1 MGLASRGLYAH
12 DRVTEHGNN
21 DMIIPPDAPVRRTA
35 TANLHKQIVSRD
47 HTTLKRLFSKSV
59 LGLISLFMLV
69 PILIVLISWT
79 QPVAD
84 IWVHMTDYVLP
95 EVLKNTAILLF
106 MVVAISGTIGTV
118 LAWITS
124 MYRFPGQRFFAWALM
139 LPLAMPAYV
148 LAFVTVGIVDFSGPL
163 QTALRD
169 FGIVTAIPSVR
180 NVWGAG
186 LVLSLAFYPYVY
198 LLARQAFLSQG
209 RRAIEAGQMLGLSR
223 SRVFFKLALPQAL
236 PWIIGGLLLASMET
250 LADFGAVS
258 VFNVDTFTTAIYKAW
273 FGFFSLTTAAQLA
286 ALLIS
291 VVFIVVLFEQH
302 WQAKR
307 SHSLTQGS
315 SQRFDT
321 SPSIKWGMTLLCTL
335 VFALAFFIPFLQLIY
350 WTALNFQQDFDA
362 RYIDFVVNSV
372 KIASMTTLFIAV
384 LAIIIAWMK
393 RQYPDKLT
401 KLMTTLANLGY
412 AVPGTVLAVGI
423 FIPIAWLDN
432 QMIDFGMISEQVLSG
447 SVIVMLL
454 ALSTRF
460 MTVSFQPVDRQLQR
474 LTANQEA
481 AAKLLSD
488 SPYQRWR
495 QVVLPVLSPGV
506 LTALLIGFVEV
517 MKEMP
522 ITLMTR
528 RQGWD
533 TLAVRVFEMTSE
545 GMWGRA
551 ALPSLLI
558 VLVGLLPVWILLRQ
572 SDKQH

>member
-1 MGLASRGLYAH
+1 MPEASAKQ
-12 DRVTEHGNN
+12 DNTVNEANN
-21 DMIIPPDAPVRRTA
+21 DNKSSSISQDHVVRKRII
-35 TANLHKQIVSRD
+35 
-47 HTTLKRLFSKSV
+47 SKSV

-69 PILIVLISWT
+69 PILIVLLSWT

-84 IWVHMTDYVLP
+84 IWTHMRQYVLP
-95 EVLKNTAILLF
+95 QVLKNTVILLL
-106 MVVAISGTIGTV
+106 MVTLISGVIGTA
-118 LAWITS
+118 LAWVTS

-163 QTALRD
+163 QTALRE
-169 FGIVTAIPSVR
+169 FGFTTAIPSVR

-223 SRVFFKLALPQAL
+223 SKVFFRLALPQAL
-236 PWIIGGLLLASMET
+236 PWVIGGLLLASMET

-286 ALLIS
+286 ALLIG
-291 VVFIVVLFEQH
+291 VVFIVVLFEQY

-307 SHSLTQGS
+307 GNTVTQGS
-315 SQRFDT
+315 SQRFEA
-321 SPSIKWGMTLLCTL
+321 SKPAQWGMALLCIL
-335 VFALAFFIPFLQLIY
+335 VFLIAFLIPFLQLLY

-362 RYIDFVVNSV
+362 RYIDFVTNSLM
-372 KIASMTTLFIAV
+372 IASMTTIFIAF
-384 LAIIIAWMK
+384 LAIIIAWVK
-393 RQYPDKLT
+393 RQYPDKST

-412 AVPGTVLAVGI
+412 VVPGTVLAVGI

-432 QMIDFGMISEQVLSG
+432 QLIAFGITSAQFLSG

-454 ALSTRF
+454 ALATRF

-474 LTANQEA
+474 LTVNQEA

-495 QVVLPVLSPGV
+495 QVMLPVLSPGV
-506 LTALLIGFVEV
+506 LTGLLMGFVEV

-558 VLVGLLPVWILLRQ
+558 VLVGLIPVWILLRQ
-572 SDKQH
+572 SDKQS

>member
-1 MGLASRGLYAH
+1 MITMPEASAKQ
-12 DRVTEHGNN
+12 DNTVNEANN
-21 DMIIPPDAPVRRTA
+21 DNKSSSISQDHVVRKRII
-35 TANLHKQIVSRD
+35 
-47 HTTLKRLFSKSV
+47 SKSV

-69 PILIVLISWT
+69 PILIVLLSWT

-84 IWVHMTDYVLP
+84 IWTHMRQYVLP
-95 EVLKNTAILLF
+95 QVLKNTVILLL
-106 MVVAISGTIGTV
+106 MVTLISGVIGTA
-118 LAWITS
+118 LAWVTS

-163 QTALRD
+163 QTALRE
-169 FGIVTAIPSVR
+169 FGFTTAIPSVR

-223 SRVFFKLALPQAL
+223 SKVFFRLALPQAL
-236 PWIIGGLLLASMET
+236 PWVIGGLLLASMET

-286 ALLIS
+286 ALLIG
-291 VVFIVVLFEQH
+291 VVFIVVLFEQY

-307 SHSLTQGS
+307 GNTITQGS
-315 SQRFDT
+315 SKRFEA
-321 SPSIKWGMTLLCTL
+321 SKPAKWGMALLCIL
-335 VFALAFFIPFLQLIY
+335 VFLIAFLIPFLQLLY
-350 WTALNFQQDFDA
+350 WTTLNFQQDFDA
-362 RYIDFVVNSV
+362 RYIDFVTNSLM
-372 KIASMTTLFIAV
+372 IASMTTIFIAF
-384 LAIIIAWMK
+384 LAIIIAWVK
-393 RQYPDKLT
+393 RQYPDKST

-412 AVPGTVLAVGI
+412 VVPGTVLAVGI

-432 QMIDFGMISEQVLSG
+432 QLIAFGITSAQFLSG

-474 LTANQEA
+474 LTVNQEA

-495 QVVLPVLSPGV
+495 QVMLPVLSPGV
-506 LTALLIGFVEV
+506 LTGLLMGFVEV

-558 VLVGLLPVWILLRQ
+558 VLVGLIPVWILLRQ
-572 SDKQH
+572 SDKQS

>member
-1 MGLASRGLYAH
+1 MITTPDTSVGQNDTGN
-12 DRVTEHGNN
+12 DRVN
-21 DMIIPPDAPVRRTA
+21 DKKAVSQDHAVRKRMI
-35 TANLHKQIVSRD
+35 
-47 HTTLKRLFSKSV
+47 SKSV

-69 PILIVLISWT
+69 PILIVLLSWT

-84 IWVHMTDYVLP
+84 IWTHMADYVLP
-95 EVLKNTAILLF
+95 QVLKNTAILLL
-106 MVVAISGTIGTV
+106 MVTIVSGTIGTA
-118 LAWITS
+118 LAWVTS
-124 MYRFPGQRFFAWALM
+124 MYRFPGQRFFSWALM
-139 LPLAMPAYV
+139 LPLAFPAYV

-163 QTALRD
+163 QTGLRD
-169 FGIVTAIPSVR
+169 LGINTAIPSVR

-186 LVLSLAFYPYVY
+186 MVLSLAFYPYVY

-223 SRVFFKLALPQAL
+223 GRVFFRLALPQAL

-286 ALLIS
+286 ALLIG
-291 VVFIVVLFEQH
+291 VVFIVVLFEQY

-307 SHSLTQGS
+307 GSSVTQGS
-315 SQRFDT
+315 SQRFEA
-321 SPSIKWGMTLLCTL
+321 SIPAKLAMTLLCTL
-335 VFALAFFIPFLQLIY
+335 VFAIAFLIPFLQLIY
-350 WTALNFQQDFDA
+350 WTALNFRQDFDA
-362 RYIDFVVNSV
+362 RYIDFVTNSLM
-372 KIASMTTLFIAV
+372 IASMTTLFIAF
-384 LAIIIAWMK
+384 LAVIIAWIK

-412 AVPGTVLAVGI
+412 VVPGTVLAVGI

-432 QMIDFGMISEQVLSG
+432 QMIAFGVTSQQFLSG

-474 LTANQEA
+474 LTVNQEA
-481 AAKLLSD
+481 AANLLSD

-495 QVVLPVLSPGV
+495 QVMLPVLSPGV
-506 LTALLIGFVEV
+506 LTALLMGFVEV

-572 SDKQH
+572 SDKQG

>member
-1 MGLASRGLYAH
+1 
-12 DRVTEHGNN
+12 
-21 DMIIPPDAPVRRTA
+21 MIKTPDASVRQNDTVNDSVDDNNIDNNSIA
-35 TANLHKQIVSRD
+35 DNQTISQD
-47 HTTLKRLFSKSV
+47 HAVRKRIISKSV
-59 LGLISLFMLV
+59 LGLISSFMLL
-69 PILIVLISWT
+69 PILIVLLSWT
-79 QPVAD
+79 QPIAD
-84 IWVHMTDYVLP
+84 IWTHMADYVLP
-95 EVLKNTAILLF
+95 QVLKNTAILLL
-106 MVVAISGTIGTV
+106 MVTVVSGTIGTA
-118 LAWITS
+118 LAWVTS
-124 MYRFPGQRFFAWALM
+124 MYRFPGQRFFSWALM
-139 LPLAMPAYV
+139 LPLAIPAYV
-148 LAFVTVGIVDFSGPL
+148 LAFVTIGIVDFSGPL
-163 QTALRD
+163 QTGLRD
-169 FGIVTAIPSVR
+169 LGFDTVIPSVR

-223 SRVFFKLALPQAL
+223 SRVFFRLALPQAL

-286 ALLIS
+286 ALLIG
-291 VVFIVVLFEQH
+291 VIFIVVLFEQY
-302 WQAKR
+302 WQTKR
-307 SHSLTQGS
+307 GNNVTQGS
-315 SQRFDT
+315 SQRFDAST
-321 SPSIKWGMTLLCTL
+321 SAKLGMTLLCTL
-335 VFALAFFIPFLQLIY
+335 VFAIAFLIPFLQLIY
-350 WTALNFQQDFDA
+350 WTALNFRQDFDA
-362 RYIDFVVNSV
+362 RYIDFVVNSLT
-372 KIASMTTLFIAV
+372 IASMTTIFIAF
-384 LAIIIAWMK
+384 LAVIIAWIK

-412 AVPGTVLAVGI
+412 VVPGTVLAVGI

-432 QMIDFGMISEQVLSG
+432 QMIAFGVTSQQVLSG

-474 LTANQEA
+474 LTVNQEA

-495 QVVLPVLSPGV
+495 QVMLPVISPGI
-506 LTALLIGFVEV
+506 LTGLLMGFVEV

-572 SDKQH
+572 SDKQG

>member
-1 MGLASRGLYAH
+1 MTKASANK
-12 DRVTEHGNN
+12 DNTVKDSPVN
-21 DMIIPPDAPVRRTA
+21 DNGVARQER
-35 TANLHKQIVSRD
+35 IVA
-47 HTTLKRLFSKSV
+47 KRIFSKSV
-59 LGLISLFMLV
+59 LGLISLFMLI
-69 PILIVLISWT
+69 PILVVLFAWT

-84 IWVHMTDYVLP
+84 IWTHMREYVLP
-95 EVLKNTAILLF
+95 QVLKNTVILLL
-106 MVVAISGTIGTV
+106 MVTVIAGSIGTA

-124 MYRFPGQRFFAWALM
+124 MYRFPGQRFFSWALM

-163 QTALRD
+163 QTGLRD
-169 FGIVTAIPSVR
+169 LGISTAIPSVR

-186 LVLSLAFYPYVY
+186 LILSLAFYPYVY

-223 SRVFFKLALPQAL
+223 SRVLFRLALPQAL
-236 PWIIGGLLLASMET
+236 PWIIGGLLLATMET

-286 ALLIS
+286 ALLIG
-291 VVFIVVLFEQH
+291 VVFIVVLFEQY
-302 WQAKR
+302 WQAR
-307 SHSLTQGS
+307 RGNAVTQGS
-315 SQRFDT
+315 NRRLEAST
-321 SPSIKWGMTLLCTL
+321 PAKLAMTLLCTIVFLIAFL
-335 VFALAFFIPFLQLIY
+335 VPFLQLFY
-350 WTALNFQQDFDA
+350 WTAMNFRQDFDA
-362 RYIDFVVNSV
+362 RYIDFVTNSLM
-372 KIASMTTLFIAV
+372 IASMTTLLIAF
-384 LAIIIAWMK
+384 LAIIIAWIK
-393 RQYPDKLT
+393 RQYSDKTT
-401 KLMTTLANLGY
+401 KLMITLANLGY
-412 AVPGTVLAVGI
+412 VVPGTVLAVGV

-432 QMIDFGMISEQVLSG
+432 QLIAFGITSKQVLSG

-460 MTVSFQPVDRQLQR
+460 MTVSFQPIERQLQR
-474 LTANQEA
+474 LTVNQEA

-488 SPYQRWR
+488 SPLQRWY
-495 QVVLPVLSPGV
+495 QVVLPVLKPGM
-506 LTALLIGFVEV
+506 LTALLMGFVEV

-545 GMWGRA
+545 GMWARA

-558 VLVGLLPVWILLRQ
+558 VLVGLFPVWILLRQ
-572 SDKQH
+572 SDKNS

>member
-1 MGLASRGLYAH
+1 MTKAPTTKDNTVDQHNAASDIY
-12 DRVTEHGNN
+12 
-21 DMIIPPDAPVRRTA
+21 M
-35 TANLHKQIVSRD
+35 VSKD
-47 HTTLKRLFSKSV
+47 HTIQKRILSKSV
-59 LGLISLFMLV
+59 LGLISLFMLI
-69 PILIVLISWT
+69 PILIVLLSWT

-84 IWVHMTDYVLP
+84 IWEHMTDYVLP
-95 EVLKNTAILLF
+95 QVLKNTAILLI
-106 MVVAISGTIGTV
+106 MVTVIAGSIGTL
-118 LAWITS
+118 LAWVTS

-169 FGIVTAIPSVR
+169 MGISTGIPSVR

-186 LVLSLAFYPYVY
+186 LILSLAFYPYVY

-209 RRAIEAGQMLGLSR
+209 RRAIEAGQMLGLNR
-223 SRVFFKLALPQAL
+223 SQVLFRLALPQAL
-236 PWIIGGLLLASMET
+236 PWIIGGLLLASMEA

-286 ALLIS
+286 ALLIG
-291 VVFIVVLFEQH
+291 VVFIVVLFEQY
-302 WQAKR
+302 WQAR
-307 SHSLTQGS
+307 RGNPEAQGS
-315 SQRFDT
+315 KRRLET
-321 SPSIKWGMTLLCTL
+321 STPAKLAMTLLCTTVFLIAFL
-335 VFALAFFIPFLQLIY
+335 VPFLQLIY
-350 WTALNFQQDFDA
+350 WTAMNFRQDFDA
-362 RYIDFVVNSV
+362 RYIDFVTNSLM
-372 KIASMTTLFIAV
+372 IASMTTLLIAF
-384 LAIIIAWMK
+384 LAIIIAWIK
-393 RQYPDKLT
+393 RQYTDKST
-401 KLMTTLANLGY
+401 KIMTTLANLGY
-412 AVPGTVLAVGI
+412 VVPGTVLAVGV

-432 QMIDFGMISEQVLSG
+432 QMIAIGLTSQQVLSG

-460 MTVSFQPVDRQLQR
+460 MTVSFQPIDRQLQR
-474 LTANQEA
+474 LTVNQEA

-488 SPYQRWR
+488 SALQRWR
-495 QVVLPVLSPGV
+495 QVVLPVLKPGM
-506 LTALLIGFVEV
+506 LTALLMGFVEV

-572 SDKQH
+572 SDKNG

>member
-1 MGLASRGLYAH
+1 
-12 DRVTEHGNN
+12 
-21 DMIIPPDAPVRRTA
+21 MITTPDAS
-35 TANLHKQIVSRD
+35 VSQNDTVNDGVNDQQTVSQD
-47 HTTLKRLFSKSV
+47 HALRKRIISKSV

-69 PILIVLISWT
+69 PILIVLLSWT
-79 QPVAD
+79 QPVAE
-84 IWVHMTDYVLP
+84 IWTHMADYVLP
-95 EVLKNTAILLF
+95 QVLKNTAILLL
-106 MVVAISGTIGTV
+106 MVTVVSGTIGTA
-118 LAWITS
+118 LAWVTS
-124 MYRFPGQRFFAWALM
+124 MYRFPGQRFFSWALM
-139 LPLAMPAYV
+139 LPLAIPAYV
-148 LAFVTVGIVDFSGPL
+148 LAFVTIGIVDFSGPL

-169 FGIVTAIPSVR
+169 SGISTAIPSIR

-223 SRVFFKLALPQAL
+223 SRVFFRLALPQAL

-286 ALLIS
+286 ALLIG
-291 VVFIVVLFEQH
+291 VIFIVVLFEQY

-307 SHSLTQGS
+307 GSSLTQGS
-315 SQRFDT
+315 SQRFDA
-321 SPSIKWGMTLLCTL
+321 SKPAKLAMTLLCTL
-335 VFALAFFIPFLQLIY
+335 IFLVAFLIPFLQLIY
-350 WTALNFQQDFDA
+350 WTALNFRQDFDA
-362 RYIDFVVNSV
+362 RYIDFVTNSLM
-372 KIASMTTLFIAV
+372 IASMTTLFIAF
-384 LAIIIAWMK
+384 LAIIIAWIK
-393 RQYPDKLT
+393 RQYPDKST
-401 KLMTTLANLGY
+401 KLMITLANLGY
-412 AVPGTVLAVGI
+412 VVPGTVLAVGI

-432 QMIDFGMISEQVLSG
+432 QMIAFGITSQQVLSG

-474 LTANQEA
+474 LTVNQEA

-495 QVVLPVLSPGV
+495 HVMLPVLSPGV
-506 LTALLIGFVEV
+506 LTALLMGFVEV

-572 SDKQH
+572 SDKHS

>member
-1 MGLASRGLYAH
+1 MITMPEASAKQ
-12 DRVTEHGNN
+12 DNTVNEANN
-21 DMIIPPDAPVRRTA
+21 DNKSSSISQDHVVRKRII
-35 TANLHKQIVSRD
+35 
-47 HTTLKRLFSKSV
+47 SKSV

-69 PILIVLISWT
+69 PILIVLLSWT

-84 IWVHMTDYVLP
+84 IWTHMRQYVLP
-95 EVLKNTAILLF
+95 QVLKNTVILLL
-106 MVVAISGTIGTV
+106 MVTVISGIIGTA
-118 LAWITS
+118 LAWVTS

-163 QTALRD
+163 QTALRESG
-169 FGIVTAIPSVR
+169 FTTAIPSVR

-209 RRAIEAGQMLGLSR
+209 RRAIEAGQMLGLTR
-223 SRVFFKLALPQAL
+223 SKVFFRLALPQAL
-236 PWIIGGLLLASMET
+236 PWVIGGLLLASMET

-286 ALLIS
+286 ALLIG
-291 VVFIVVLFEQH
+291 VVFIVVLFEQY

-307 SHSLTQGS
+307 GNTITQGS
-315 SQRFDT
+315 SKRFEA
-321 SPSIKWGMTLLCTL
+321 SKPAKWGMALLCIL
-335 VFALAFFIPFLQLIY
+335 VFLIAFLIPFLQLLY

-362 RYIDFVVNSV
+362 RYIDFVTNSLM
-372 KIASMTTLFIAV
+372 IASMTTIFIAF
-384 LAIIIAWMK
+384 LAIIIAWVK
-393 RQYPDKLT
+393 RQYPDKST

-412 AVPGTVLAVGI
+412 VVPGTVLAVGI

-432 QMIDFGMISEQVLSG
+432 QLIAFGITSAQFLSG

-474 LTANQEA
+474 LTVNQEA

-495 QVVLPVLSPGV
+495 QVMLPVLSPGV
-506 LTALLIGFVEV
+506 LTGLLMGFVEV

-558 VLVGLLPVWILLRQ
+558 VLVGLIPVWILLRQ
-572 SDKQH
+572 SDKQS

>member
-1 MGLASRGLYAH
+1 MITMPEASAKQ
-12 DRVTEHGNN
+12 DNTVNEANN
-21 DMIIPPDAPVRRTA
+21 DNKSSSISQDHVVRKRII
-35 TANLHKQIVSRD
+35 
-47 HTTLKRLFSKSV
+47 SKSV

-69 PILIVLISWT
+69 PILIVLLSWT

-84 IWVHMTDYVLP
+84 IWTHMRQYVLP
-95 EVLKNTAILLF
+95 QVLKNTVILLL
-106 MVVAISGTIGTV
+106 MVTLISGVIGTA
-118 LAWITS
+118 LAWVTS

-163 QTALRD
+163 QTSLRE
-169 FGIVTAIPSVR
+169 FGFTTAIPSVR

-223 SRVFFKLALPQAL
+223 SKVFFRLALPQAL
-236 PWIIGGLLLASMET
+236 PWVIGGLLLASMET

-286 ALLIS
+286 ALLIG
-291 VVFIVVLFEQH
+291 VVFIVVLFEQY

-307 SHSLTQGS
+307 GNTVSQGS
-315 SQRFDT
+315 SQRFEANK
-321 SPSIKWGMTLLCTL
+321 PAQWGMALLCIL
-335 VFALAFFIPFLQLIY
+335 VFLIAFLIPFLQLLY

-362 RYIDFVVNSV
+362 RYIDFVTNSLM
-372 KIASMTTLFIAV
+372 IASMTTIFIAF
-384 LAIIIAWMK
+384 LAIIIAWVK
-393 RQYPDKLT
+393 RQYPDKST

-412 AVPGTVLAVGI
+412 VVPGTVLAVGI

-432 QMIDFGMISEQVLSG
+432 QLIAFGITSAQFLSG

-474 LTANQEA
+474 LTVNQEA

-495 QVVLPVLSPGV
+495 QVMLPVLSPGV
-506 LTALLIGFVEV
+506 LTGLLMGFVEV

-558 VLVGLLPVWILLRQ
+558 VLVGLIPVWILLRQ
-572 SDKQH
+572 SDKQS

>member
-1 MGLASRGLYAH
+1 MITMPEASAKQ
-12 DRVTEHGNN
+12 DNTVNEANN
-21 DMIIPPDAPVRRTA
+21 DNNSPSISQDHVVRKRII
-35 TANLHKQIVSRD
+35 
-47 HTTLKRLFSKSV
+47 SKSV

-69 PILIVLISWT
+69 PILIVLLSWT

-84 IWVHMTDYVLP
+84 IWTHMRQYVLP
-95 EVLKNTAILLF
+95 QVLENTVILLM
-106 MVVAISGTIGTV
+106 MVTLISGVIGTA
-118 LAWITS
+118 LAWVTS

-163 QTALRD
+163 QTALRE
-169 FGIVTAIPSVR
+169 FGFTTAIPSVR

-223 SRVFFKLALPQAL
+223 SRVFFRLALPQAL
-236 PWIIGGLLLASMET
+236 PWVIGGLLLASMET

-286 ALLIS
+286 ALLIG
-291 VVFIVVLFEQH
+291 VIFIVVLFEQY

-307 SHSLTQGS
+307 GNTVTQGS
-315 SQRFDT
+315 SQRFEA
-321 SPSIKWGMTLLCTL
+321 SKLAKWGMALLCTL
-335 VFALAFFIPFLQLIY
+335 VFLIAFLIPFLQLLY

-362 RYIDFVVNSV
+362 RYIDFVTNSLM
-372 KIASMTTLFIAV
+372 IASMTTIFIAF
-384 LAIIIAWMK
+384 LAIIIAWVK
-393 RQYPDKLT
+393 RQYPDKST

-412 AVPGTVLAVGI
+412 VVPGTVLAVGI

-432 QMIDFGMISEQVLSG
+432 QLIAFGITSTQFLSG

-474 LTANQEA
+474 LTVNQEA

-495 QVVLPVLSPGV
+495 QVMLPVLSPGV
-506 LTALLIGFVEV
+506 LTGLLMGFVEV

-545 GMWGRA
+545 GMWARA

-558 VLVGLLPVWILLRQ
+558 VLVGLIPVWILLRQ
-572 SDKQH
+572 SDKQG

>member
-1 MGLASRGLYAH
+1 MPEASAKQ
-12 DRVTEHGNN
+12 DNTVNEANN
-21 DMIIPPDAPVRRTA
+21 DNNSPSISQDHVVRKRII
-35 TANLHKQIVSRD
+35 
-47 HTTLKRLFSKSV
+47 SKSV

-69 PILIVLISWT
+69 PILIVLLSWT

-84 IWVHMTDYVLP
+84 IWTHMRQYVLP
-95 EVLKNTAILLF
+95 QVLKNTVILLL
-106 MVVAISGTIGTV
+106 MVTLISGIIGTA
-118 LAWITS
+118 LAWVTS

-163 QTALRD
+163 QTALRE
-169 FGIVTAIPSVR
+169 FGFTTAIPSVR

-209 RRAIEAGQMLGLSR
+209 RRAIEAGQMLGLTR
-223 SRVFFKLALPQAL
+223 SKVFFRLALPQAL
-236 PWIIGGLLLASMET
+236 PWVIGGLLLASMET

-286 ALLIS
+286 ALLIG
-291 VVFIVVLFEQH
+291 VVFIVVLFEQY
-302 WQAKR
+302 WQTKR
-307 SHSLTQGS
+307 GNTVTQGS
-315 SQRFDT
+315 SQRFEA
-321 SPSIKWGMTLLCTL
+321 SKPAKWGMALLCTL
-335 VFALAFFIPFLQLIY
+335 VFLIAFLIPFLQLLY

-362 RYIDFVVNSV
+362 RYIDFVSNSLM
-372 KIASMTTLFIAV
+372 IASMTTIFIAF
-384 LAIIIAWMK
+384 LAIIIAWVK
-393 RQYPDKLT
+393 RQYPDKST

-412 AVPGTVLAVGI
+412 VVPGTVLAVGI

-432 QMIDFGMISEQVLSG
+432 QLIAFGITSTQFFSG

-474 LTANQEA
+474 LTVNQEA

-495 QVVLPVLSPGV
+495 QVMLPVLSPGV
-506 LTALLIGFVEV
+506 LTGLLMGFVEV

-558 VLVGLLPVWILLRQ
+558 VLVGLIPVWILLRQ
-572 SDKQH
+572 SDKQG

>member
-1 MGLASRGLYAH
+1 MVTVSKIADHGSDDNNNDDNVVYS
-12 DRVTEHGNN
+12 DRV
-21 DMIIPPDAPVRRTA
+21 
-35 TANLHKQIVSRD
+35 VSRD
-47 HTTLKRLFSKSV
+47 HTFSRRVLSKSV

-69 PILIVLISWT
+69 PILIVLLSWT

-84 IWVHMTDYVLP
+84 IWGHMREYVLP
-95 EVLKNTAILLF
+95 QVLKNTAILLL
-106 MVVAISGTIGTV
+106 MVTVISGTIGTA
-118 LAWITS
+118 LAWLTS
-124 MYRFPGQRFFAWALM
+124 MYRFPGQRFFSWALM

-169 FGIVTAIPSVR
+169 FGVTTAIPSVR

-186 LVLSLAFYPYVY
+186 LILSLAFYPYVY

-223 SRVFFKLALPQAL
+223 GRVFFRLALPQAL
-236 PWIIGGLLLASMET
+236 PWVIGGLLLASMET

-286 ALLIS
+286 ALLIG
-291 VVFIVVLFEQH
+291 VIFIVVLFEQY

-307 SHSLTQGS
+307 GNIITQGS
-315 SQRFDT
+315 SQRFEV
-321 SPSIKWGMTLLCTL
+321 SKPAKLAMTLLCTL
-335 VFALAFFIPFLQLIY
+335 VFLIAFLIPFAQLIY
-350 WTALNFQQDFDA
+350 WTAANFQQDFDA
-362 RYIDFVVNSV
+362 RYIDFVTNSLM
-372 KIASMTTLFIAV
+372 IASITTAFIAV
-384 LAIIIAWMK
+384 LAIMIAWIK
-393 RQYPDKLT
+393 RQYPDKST

-412 AVPGTVLAVGI
+412 VVPGTVLAVGI

-432 QMIDFGMISEQVLSG
+432 QLIAYGITSTQFLSG

-474 LTANQEA
+474 LTVNQEA

-488 SPYQRWR
+488 SPFQRWR
-495 QVVLPVLSPGV
+495 QVMLPVLSPGV
-506 LTALLIGFVEV
+506 LTGLLMGFVEV

-558 VLVGLLPVWILLRQ
+558 VLVGLIPVWILLRQ
-572 SDKQH
+572 SDKQG

>member
-1 MGLASRGLYAH
+1 MTKAPTTKDNTVDQHNAASDIY
-12 DRVTEHGNN
+12 
-21 DMIIPPDAPVRRTA
+21 M
-35 TANLHKQIVSRD
+35 VSKD
-47 HTTLKRLFSKSV
+47 HTIQKRILSKSV
-59 LGLISLFMLV
+59 LGLISLFMLI
-69 PILIVLISWT
+69 PILIVLLSWT

-84 IWVHMTDYVLP
+84 IWEHMTDYVLP
-95 EVLKNTAILLF
+95 QVLKNTAILLI
-106 MVVAISGTIGTV
+106 MVTVIAGSIGTL
-118 LAWITS
+118 LAWVTS

-169 FGIVTAIPSVR
+169 MGISTGIPSVR

-186 LVLSLAFYPYVY
+186 LILSLAFYPYVY

-209 RRAIEAGQMLGLSR
+209 RRAIEAGQMLGLNR
-223 SRVFFKLALPQAL
+223 SQVLFRLALPQAL

-286 ALLIS
+286 ALLIG
-291 VVFIVVLFEQH
+291 VVFIVVLFEQY
-302 WQAKR
+302 WQAR
-307 SHSLTQGS
+307 RGNPEAQGS
-315 SQRFDT
+315 KRRLET
-321 SPSIKWGMTLLCTL
+321 STPAKLAMTLLCTTVFLIAFL
-335 VFALAFFIPFLQLIY
+335 VPFLQLIY
-350 WTALNFQQDFDA
+350 WTAMNFRQDFDA
-362 RYIDFVVNSV
+362 RYIDFVTNSLM
-372 KIASMTTLFIAV
+372 IASMTTLLIAF
-384 LAIIIAWMK
+384 LAIIVAWIK
-393 RQYPDKLT
+393 RQYTDKST
-401 KLMTTLANLGY
+401 KIMTTLANLGY
-412 AVPGTVLAVGI
+412 VVPGTVLAVGV

-432 QMIDFGMISEQVLSG
+432 QMIAIGLTSQQVLSG

-460 MTVSFQPVDRQLQR
+460 MTVSFQPIDRQLQR
-474 LTANQEA
+474 LTVNQEA

-488 SPYQRWR
+488 SALQRWR
-495 QVVLPVLSPGV
+495 QVVLPVLKPGM
-506 LTALLIGFVEV
+506 LTALLMGFVEV

-572 SDKQH
+572 SDKNG

>member
-1 MGLASRGLYAH
+1 MITMPEASAKQ
-12 DRVTEHGNN
+12 DNTVSEANN
-21 DMIIPPDAPVRRTA
+21 DNKSSSISQDHVVRKRII
-35 TANLHKQIVSRD
+35 
-47 HTTLKRLFSKSV
+47 SKSV

-69 PILIVLISWT
+69 PILIVLLSWT

-84 IWVHMTDYVLP
+84 IWTHMRQYVLP
-95 EVLKNTAILLF
+95 QVLKNTVILLL
-106 MVVAISGTIGTV
+106 MVTLISGIIGTA
-118 LAWITS
+118 LAWVTS

-163 QTALRD
+163 QTALRE
-169 FGIVTAIPSVR
+169 FGFTTAIPSVR

-209 RRAIEAGQMLGLSR
+209 RRAIEAGQMLGLTR
-223 SRVFFKLALPQAL
+223 SKVFFRLALPQAL
-236 PWIIGGLLLASMET
+236 PWVIGGLLLASMET

-286 ALLIS
+286 ALLIG
-291 VVFIVVLFEQH
+291 VVFIVVLFEQY

-307 SHSLTQGS
+307 GNTITQGS
-315 SQRFDT
+315 SKRFEA
-321 SPSIKWGMTLLCTL
+321 SKPAKWGMALLCTL
-335 VFALAFFIPFLQLIY
+335 VFLIAFLIPFLQLLY

-362 RYIDFVVNSV
+362 RYIDFVTNSLM
-372 KIASMTTLFIAV
+372 IASMTTIFIAF
-384 LAIIIAWMK
+384 LAIIIAWVK
-393 RQYPDKLT
+393 RQYPDKST

-412 AVPGTVLAVGI
+412 VVPGTVLAVGI

-432 QMIDFGMISEQVLSG
+432 QLIAFGITSAQFLSG

-474 LTANQEA
+474 LTVNQEA

-495 QVVLPVLSPGV
+495 QVMLPVLSPGV
-506 LTALLIGFVEV
+506 LTGLLMGFVEV

-558 VLVGLLPVWILLRQ
+558 VLVGLIPVWILLRQ
-572 SDKQH
+572 SDKQS

>member
-1 MGLASRGLYAH
+1 MSTMPGASVRQ
-12 DRVTEHGNN
+12 N
-21 DMIIPPDAPVRRTA
+21 DTVNDTVIDNTIIDK
-35 TANLHKQIVSRD
+35 HQIVSQD
-47 HTTLKRLFSKSV
+47 HTLRKRIISKSV

-69 PILIVLISWT
+69 PIVIVLLSWT

-84 IWVHMTDYVLP
+84 IWGHMAEYVLP
-95 EVLKNTAILLF
+95 QVLKNTAILLL
-106 MVVAISGTIGTV
+106 MVVVISGTVGTA
-118 LAWITS
+118 LAWVTS
-124 MYRFPGQRFFAWALM
+124 MYRFPGQRFFSWALM
-139 LPLAMPAYV
+139 LPLAIPAYV
-148 LAFVTVGIVDFSGPL
+148 LAFVTLGIVDFSGPL
-163 QTALRD
+163 QTGLRD
-169 FGIVTAIPSVR
+169 MGISTAIPSVR

-223 SRVFFKLALPQAL
+223 GRVFFRLALPQAL
-236 PWIIGGLLLASMET
+236 PWIIGGLLLASMEM

-286 ALLIS
+286 ALLIGMI
-291 VVFIVVLFEQH
+291 FIVVLFEQY

-307 SHSLTQGS
+307 GQSITQGS
-315 SQRFDT
+315 SQRFEV
-321 SPSIKWGMTLLCTL
+321 SKSAKWALTLLCTF
-335 VFALAFFIPFLQLIY
+335 VFSVAFFIPFLQLIY
-350 WTALNFQQDFDA
+350 WTALNFRQDFDA
-362 RYIDFVVNSV
+362 RYIGFVTNSLM
-372 KIASMTTLFIAV
+372 IASMTTIFIGF
-384 LAIIIAWMK
+384 LAIIIAWIK
-393 RQYPDKLT
+393 RQYPDRST

-412 AVPGTVLAVGI
+412 VVPGTVLAVGI

-432 QMIDFGMISEQVLSG
+432 QMIAFGITSQQVLSG

-474 LTANQEA
+474 LTVNQEA

-488 SPYQRWR
+488 SAYQRWR
-495 QVVLPVLSPGV
+495 HVMLPVLSPGV
-506 LTALLIGFVEV
+506 LTALLMGFVEV

-572 SDKQH
+572 SDKQS

>member
-1 MGLASRGLYAH
+1 MITTPEASAKQ
-12 DRVTEHGNN
+12 DNTVNEANN
-21 DMIIPPDAPVRRTA
+21 DNKSSSISQDHVVRKRII
-35 TANLHKQIVSRD
+35 
-47 HTTLKRLFSKSV
+47 SKSV

-69 PILIVLISWT
+69 PILIVLLSWT

-84 IWVHMTDYVLP
+84 IWTHMRQYVLP
-95 EVLKNTAILLF
+95 QVLKNTVILLL
-106 MVVAISGTIGTV
+106 MVTLISGVIGTA
-118 LAWITS
+118 LAWVTS

-163 QTALRD
+163 QTALRE
-169 FGIVTAIPSVR
+169 FGFTTAIPSVR

-223 SRVFFKLALPQAL
+223 SKVFFRLALPQAL
-236 PWIIGGLLLASMET
+236 PWVIGGLLLASMET

-286 ALLIS
+286 ALLIG
-291 VVFIVVLFEQH
+291 VVFIVVLFEQY

-307 SHSLTQGS
+307 GNTITQGS
-315 SQRFDT
+315 SKRFEA
-321 SPSIKWGMTLLCTL
+321 SKPAKWGMALLCIL
-335 VFALAFFIPFLQLIY
+335 VFLIAFLIPFLQLLY

-362 RYIDFVVNSV
+362 RYIDFVTNSLM
-372 KIASMTTLFIAV
+372 IASMTTIFIAF
-384 LAIIIAWMK
+384 LAIIIAWVK
-393 RQYPDKLT
+393 RQYPDKST

-412 AVPGTVLAVGI
+412 VVPGTVLAVGI

-432 QMIDFGMISEQVLSG
+432 QLIAFGITSAQFLSG

-474 LTANQEA
+474 LTVNQEA

-495 QVVLPVLSPGV
+495 QVMLPVLSPGV
-506 LTALLIGFVEV
+506 LTGLLMGFVEV

-558 VLVGLLPVWILLRQ
+558 VLVGLIPVWILLRQ
-572 SDKQH
+572 SDKQS

>member
-1 MGLASRGLYAH
+1 MITMPEASAKQ
-12 DRVTEHGNN
+12 DNTVNEANN
-21 DMIIPPDAPVRRTA
+21 DNNSPSISQDHVVRKRII
-35 TANLHKQIVSRD
+35 
-47 HTTLKRLFSKSV
+47 SKSV

-69 PILIVLISWT
+69 PILIVLLSWT

-84 IWVHMTDYVLP
+84 IWTHMRQYVLP
-95 EVLKNTAILLF
+95 QVLENTVILLM
-106 MVVAISGTIGTV
+106 MVTLISGVIGTT
-118 LAWITS
+118 LAWVTS

-163 QTALRD
+163 QTALRE
-169 FGIVTAIPSVR
+169 FGFATAIPSVR

-223 SRVFFKLALPQAL
+223 SKVFFRLALPQAL
-236 PWIIGGLLLASMET
+236 PWVIGGLLLASMET

-286 ALLIS
+286 ALLIG
-291 VVFIVVLFEQH
+291 VIFIVVLFEQY

-307 SHSLTQGS
+307 GNTVAQGS
-315 SQRFDT
+315 SQRFEA
-321 SPSIKWGMTLLCTL
+321 SKPAKWGMALLCTL
-335 VFALAFFIPFLQLIY
+335 VFLIAFLIPFLQLLY

-362 RYIDFVVNSV
+362 RYIDFVTNSLM
-372 KIASMTTLFIAV
+372 IASMTTIFIAF
-384 LAIIIAWMK
+384 LAIIIAWVK
-393 RQYPDKLT
+393 RQYPDKST

-412 AVPGTVLAVGI
+412 VVPGTVLAVGI
-423 FIPIAWLDN
+423 FIPIAWIDN
-432 QMIDFGMISEQVLSG
+432 QLIAFGITSTQFLSG

-474 LTANQEA
+474 LTVNQEA

-495 QVVLPVLSPGV
+495 QVMLPVLSPGV
-506 LTALLIGFVEV
+506 LTGLLMGFVEV

-545 GMWGRA
+545 GMWVRA

-558 VLVGLLPVWILLRQ
+558 VLVGLIPVWILLRQ
-572 SDKQH
+572 SDKQL

>member
-1 MGLASRGLYAH
+1 MITMPEASAKQ
-12 DRVTEHGNN
+12 DNTVNEANN
-21 DMIIPPDAPVRRTA
+21 DNNSPSISQDHVVRKRII
-35 TANLHKQIVSRD
+35 
-47 HTTLKRLFSKSV
+47 SKSV

-69 PILIVLISWT
+69 PILIVLLSWT

-84 IWVHMTDYVLP
+84 IWTHMRQYVLP
-95 EVLKNTAILLF
+95 QVLKNTVILLL
-106 MVVAISGTIGTV
+106 MVTLISGIIGTA
-118 LAWITS
+118 LAWVTS

-163 QTALRD
+163 QTALRESG
-169 FGIVTAIPSVR
+169 FTTAIPSVR

-223 SRVFFKLALPQAL
+223 SKVFFRLALPQAL
-236 PWIIGGLLLASMET
+236 PWVIGGLLLASMET

-286 ALLIS
+286 ALLIG
-291 VVFIVVLFEQH
+291 VVFIVVLFEQY

-307 SHSLTQGS
+307 GNTITQGS
-315 SQRFDT
+315 SKRFEA
-321 SPSIKWGMTLLCTL
+321 SKPAKWGMALLCTL
-335 VFALAFFIPFLQLIY
+335 VFLVAFLIPFLQLLY
-350 WTALNFQQDFDA
+350 WTAENFQQDFDA
-362 RYIDFVVNSV
+362 RYIDFVTNSLM
-372 KIASMTTLFIAV
+372 IASMTTIFIAF
-384 LAIIIAWMK
+384 LAIIIAWVK
-393 RQYPDKLT
+393 RQYPDKST

-412 AVPGTVLAVGI
+412 VVPGTVLAVGI

-432 QMIDFGMISEQVLSG
+432 QLIAFGITSTQFFSG

-474 LTANQEA
+474 LTVNQEA

-495 QVVLPVLSPGV
+495 QVMLPVLSPGV
-506 LTALLIGFVEV
+506 LTGLLMGFVEV

-558 VLVGLLPVWILLRQ
+558 VLVGLIPVWVLLRQ
-572 SDKQH
+572 SDKQG

>member
-1 MGLASRGLYAH
+1 MITMPEASAKQ
-12 DRVTEHGNN
+12 DNTVNEANN
-21 DMIIPPDAPVRRTA
+21 DNKSSSISQDHVVRKRII
-35 TANLHKQIVSRD
+35 
-47 HTTLKRLFSKSV
+47 SKSV

-69 PILIVLISWT
+69 PILIVLLSWT

-84 IWVHMTDYVLP
+84 IWTHMRQYVLP
-95 EVLKNTAILLF
+95 QVLKNTVILLL
-106 MVVAISGTIGTV
+106 MVTLISGVIGTA
-118 LAWITS
+118 LAWVTS

-163 QTALRD
+163 QTALRESG
-169 FGIVTAIPSVR
+169 FTTAIPSVR

-223 SRVFFKLALPQAL
+223 SKVFFRLALPQAL
-236 PWIIGGLLLASMET
+236 PWVIGGLLLASMET

-286 ALLIS
+286 ALLIG
-291 VVFIVVLFEQH
+291 VVFIVVLFEQY

-307 SHSLTQGS
+307 GNTVSQGS
-315 SQRFDT
+315 SQRFEA
-321 SPSIKWGMTLLCTL
+321 SKPAQWGMALLCIL
-335 VFALAFFIPFLQLIY
+335 VFLIAFLIPFLQLLY

-362 RYIDFVVNSV
+362 RYIDFVTNSLM
-372 KIASMTTLFIAV
+372 IASMTTIFIAF
-384 LAIIIAWMK
+384 LAIIIAWVK
-393 RQYPDKLT
+393 RQYPDKST

-412 AVPGTVLAVGI
+412 VVPGTVLAVGI

-432 QMIDFGMISEQVLSG
+432 QLIAFGITSAQFLSG

-474 LTANQEA
+474 LTVNQEA

-495 QVVLPVLSPGV
+495 QVMLPVLSPGV
-506 LTALLIGFVEV
+506 LTGLLMGFVEV

-558 VLVGLLPVWILLRQ
+558 VLVGLIPVWILLRQ
-572 SDKQH
+572 SDKQS

>member
-1 MGLASRGLYAH
+1 MITIPKASNQQDDIADTDLIVRK
-12 DRVTEHGNN
+12 DRTF
-21 DMIIPPDAPVRRTA
+21 I
-35 TANLHKQIVSRD
+35 
-47 HTTLKRLFSKSV
+47 KRVLSKSV
-59 LGLISLFMLV
+59 LGLISLFMLI
-69 PILIVLISWT
+69 PILIVLLSWT
-79 QPVAD
+79 QPMAD
-84 IWVHMTDYVLP
+84 IWSHMGEYVLP
-95 EVLKNTAILLF
+95 QVLKNTAILLA
-106 MVVAISGTIGTV
+106 MVTVIAGSVGTS
-118 LAWITS
+118 LAWVTS
-124 MYRFPGQRFFAWALM
+124 MYRFPGQRFFSWALM

-163 QTALRD
+163 QTNLREL
-169 FGIVTAIPSVR
+169 GISAAIPSVR

-209 RRAIEAGQMLGLSR
+209 HRAIEAGQMLGLSR
-223 SRVFFKLALPQAL
+223 SRVFFRLALPQAL

-286 ALLIS
+286 ALLIG
-291 VVFIVVLFEQH
+291 VVFIVVLFEQY
-302 WQAKR
+302 WQAR
-307 SHSLTQGS
+307 RGNDVTQGS
-315 SQRFDT
+315 RQRL
-321 SPSIKWGMTLLCTL
+321 SSSLPAKWAMTLLCTT
-335 VFALAFFIPFLQLIY
+335 VFLLAFLVPFIQLLY
-350 WTALNFQQDFDA
+350 WTAMNYQQDFDA
-362 RYIDFVVNSV
+362 RYIDFVTNSLL
-372 KIASMTTLFIAV
+372 IASMTTLLIAF
-384 LAIIIAWMK
+384 LAIIIAWVK
-393 RQYPDKLT
+393 RHYTDKTT

-412 AVPGTVLAVGI
+412 VVPGTVLAVGV

-432 QMIDFGMISEQVLSG
+432 QMIAFGITSKQVLSG

-460 MTVSFQPVDRQLQR
+460 MTVSFQPIDRQLQR
-474 LTANQEA
+474 LTVNQEA
-481 AAKLLSD
+481 AAELLSD
-488 SPYQRWR
+488 SPFQRWR

-506 LTALLIGFVEV
+506 LTALLMGFVEV

-545 GMWGRA
+545 GMWARA

-558 VLVGLLPVWILLRQ
+558 VLVGLIPVWILLRQ
-572 SDKQH
+572 SEKYS

>member
-1 MGLASRGLYAH
+1 MITLPKFFVRQDAIDDNDDMAASVDYTVRN
-12 DRVTEHGNN
+12 RV
-21 DMIIPPDAPVRRTA
+21 
-35 TANLHKQIVSRD
+35 L
-47 HTTLKRLFSKSV
+47 SKSV

-69 PILIVLISWT
+69 PIFIVLLSWT

-84 IWVHMTDYVLP
+84 IWAHMTDYVLP
-95 EVLKNTAILLF
+95 QVLKNTAILLL
-106 MVVAISGTIGTV
+106 MVSIISGTLGTL
-118 LAWITS
+118 LAWVTS
-124 MYRFPGQRFFAWALM
+124 MYRFPGQRFFSWALM
-139 LPLAMPAYV
+139 LPLAIPAYV

-169 FGIVTAIPSVR
+169 WGITTAIPSVR

-186 LVLSLAFYPYVY
+186 LILSLAFYPYVY

-223 SRVFFKLALPQAL
+223 RRVFFSLSLPQAL

-286 ALLIS
+286 ALLIG
-291 VVFIVVLFEQH
+291 VVFMVVLFEQY

-307 SHSLTQGS
+307 GQTTSQGS
-315 SQRFDT
+315 NRRLIASVSGKIAMSLFCT
-321 SPSIKWGMTLLCTL
+321 FVFSI
-335 VFALAFFIPFLQLIY
+335 AFLIPFLQLIY
-350 WTALNFQQDFDA
+350 WTAINFRQDFDV
-362 RYIDFVVNSV
+362 RYIDFVTNSLM
-372 KIASMTTLFIAV
+372 IASMTTLLIAFF
-384 LAIIIAWMK
+384 AIIIAWIK
-393 RQYPDKLT
+393 RHYPDKST
-401 KLMTTLANLGY
+401 SVMTTLANLGY
-412 AVPGTVLAVGI
+412 VVPGTVLAVGV
-423 FIPIAWLDN
+423 FIPIAWVDN
-432 QMIDFGMISEQVLSG
+432 QLIAFGITSDQVLSG

-460 MTVSFQPVDRQLQR
+460 MTVSFQPIDRQLQR
-474 LTANQEA
+474 LTVNQEA
-481 AAKLLSD
+481 AAELLSD
-488 SPYQRWR
+488 SPFQRWR
-495 QVVLPVLSPGV
+495 QVVLPILSPGV

-558 VLVGLLPVWILLRQ
+558 VLVGLIPVWILLRQ
-572 SDKQH
+572 SDKQG

>member
-1 MGLASRGLYAH
+1 MITMPEASAKQ
-12 DRVTEHGNN
+12 DNTVNEANN
-21 DMIIPPDAPVRRTA
+21 DNNSPSISQDHVVRKRII
-35 TANLHKQIVSRD
+35 
-47 HTTLKRLFSKSV
+47 SKSV

-69 PILIVLISWT
+69 PILIVLFSWT

-84 IWVHMTDYVLP
+84 IWTHMRQYVLP
-95 EVLKNTAILLF
+95 QVLKNTVILLL
-106 MVVAISGTIGTV
+106 MVTLISGVIGTA
-118 LAWITS
+118 LAWVTS

-163 QTALRD
+163 QTALRE
-169 FGIVTAIPSVR
+169 FGFTTAIPSVR

-209 RRAIEAGQMLGLSR
+209 RRAIEAGQMLGLTR
-223 SRVFFKLALPQAL
+223 SKVFFRLALPQAL
-236 PWIIGGLLLASMET
+236 PWVIGGLLLASMET

-286 ALLIS
+286 ALLIG
-291 VVFIVVLFEQH
+291 VVFIVVLFEQY

-307 SHSLTQGS
+307 GNTVTQGS
-315 SQRFDT
+315 SQRFQA
-321 SPSIKWGMTLLCTL
+321 SKPARWGMALLCTL
-335 VFALAFFIPFLQLIY
+335 VFLLAFLIPFLQLLY

-362 RYIDFVVNSV
+362 RYIDFVSNSLM
-372 KIASMTTLFIAV
+372 IASMTTIFIAF
-384 LAIIIAWMK
+384 LAIIIAWVK
-393 RQYPDKLT
+393 RQYPDKST

-412 AVPGTVLAVGI
+412 VVPGTVLAVGI

-432 QMIDFGMISEQVLSG
+432 QLIAFGITSAQFLSG

-474 LTANQEA
+474 LTVNQEA

-495 QVVLPVLSPGV
+495 QVMLPVLSPGV
-506 LTALLIGFVEV
+506 LTGLLMGFVEV

-558 VLVGLLPVWILLRQ
+558 VLVGLIPVWVLLRQ
-572 SDKQH
+572 SDKQG

>member
-1 MGLASRGLYAH
+1 MITMPEASAKQ
-12 DRVTEHGNN
+12 DNTVNEANN
-21 DMIIPPDAPVRRTA
+21 DNNSPSISQDHVVRKRII
-35 TANLHKQIVSRD
+35 
-47 HTTLKRLFSKSV
+47 SKSV

-69 PILIVLISWT
+69 PILIVLLSWT

-84 IWVHMTDYVLP
+84 IWTHMRQYVLP
-95 EVLKNTAILLF
+95 QVLENTVILLM
-106 MVVAISGTIGTV
+106 MVTLISGVIGTA
-118 LAWITS
+118 LAWVTS

-163 QTALRD
+163 QTALRE
-169 FGIVTAIPSVR
+169 FGFTTAIPSVR

-223 SRVFFKLALPQAL
+223 RKVFFRLALPQAL

-286 ALLIS
+286 ALLIG
-291 VVFIVVLFEQH
+291 VVFIVVLFEQY

-307 SHSLTQGS
+307 GNTVAQGS
-315 SQRFDT
+315 SQRFEA
-321 SPSIKWGMTLLCTL
+321 SKPARWGMALLCTL
-335 VFALAFFIPFLQLIY
+335 VFLVAFLIPFLQLLY

-362 RYIDFVVNSV
+362 RYIDFVTNSLM
-372 KIASMTTLFIAV
+372 IASMTTIFIAF
-384 LAIIIAWMK
+384 LAIIIAWVK
-393 RQYPDKLT
+393 RQYPDKST
-401 KLMTTLANLGY
+401 KLMSTLANLGY
-412 AVPGTVLAVGI
+412 VVPGTVLAVGI

-432 QMIDFGMISEQVLSG
+432 QLIAFGITSTQFLSG

-474 LTANQEA
+474 LTVNQEA

-495 QVVLPVLSPGV
+495 QVMLPVLSPGV
-506 LTALLIGFVEV
+506 LTGLLMGFVEV

-558 VLVGLLPVWILLRQ
+558 VLVGLIPVWILLRQ
-572 SDKQH
+572 SDKQG

>member
-1 MGLASRGLYAH
+1 MITMPEASAKQ
-12 DRVTEHGNN
+12 DNTVNEANN
-21 DMIIPPDAPVRRTA
+21 DNKSSSTSQDHVVRKHII
-35 TANLHKQIVSRD
+35 
-47 HTTLKRLFSKSV
+47 SKSV

-69 PILIVLISWT
+69 PILIVLLSWT

-84 IWVHMTDYVLP
+84 IWTHMRQYVLP
-95 EVLKNTAILLF
+95 QVLKNTVILLL
-106 MVVAISGTIGTV
+106 MVTLISGIIGTA
-118 LAWITS
+118 LAWVTS

-163 QTALRD
+163 QTALRE
-169 FGIVTAIPSVR
+169 FGFTTAIPSVR

-223 SRVFFKLALPQAL
+223 SKVFFRLALPQAL
-236 PWIIGGLLLASMET
+236 PWVIGGLLLASMET

-286 ALLIS
+286 ALLIG
-291 VVFIVVLFEQH
+291 VVFIVVLFEQY

-307 SHSLTQGS
+307 GNTVTQGS
-315 SQRFDT
+315 SQRFEA
-321 SPSIKWGMTLLCTL
+321 SKPAQWGMALLCTL
-335 VFALAFFIPFLQLIY
+335 VFLIAFLIPFLQLLY
-350 WTALNFQQDFDA
+350 WTTLNFQQDFDA
-362 RYIDFVVNSV
+362 RYIDFVTNSLM
-372 KIASMTTLFIAV
+372 IASMTTIFIAF
-384 LAIIIAWMK
+384 LAIIIAWVK
-393 RQYPDKLT
+393 RQYPDKST

-412 AVPGTVLAVGI
+412 VVPGTVLAVGI

-432 QMIDFGMISEQVLSG
+432 QLIAFGITSAQFLSG

-474 LTANQEA
+474 LTVNQEA

-495 QVVLPVLSPGV
+495 QVMLPVLSPGV
-506 LTALLIGFVEV
+506 LTGLLMGFVEV

-558 VLVGLLPVWILLRQ
+558 VLVGLIPVWILLRQ
-572 SDKQH
+572 SDKQS

>member
-1 MGLASRGLYAH
+1 
-12 DRVTEHGNN
+12 
-21 DMIIPPDAPVRRTA
+21 MITPPDTSVHQTGTVNDRIDQ
-35 TANLHKQIVSRD
+35 KQIVSQDRAI
-47 HTTLKRLFSKSV
+47 LKRVLSKSV

-69 PILIVLISWT
+69 PILIVLLSWT

-84 IWVHMTDYVLP
+84 IWTHMTEYVLP
-95 EVLKNTAILLF
+95 QVLKNTAILLF
-106 MVVAISGTIGTV
+106 MVIAISGIIGTT
-118 LAWITS
+118 LAWVTS
-124 MYRFPGQRFFAWALM
+124 MYRFPGQRFFSWALM

-163 QTALRD
+163 QTSLRD
-169 FGIVTAIPSVR
+169 FGIDTAIPSVR

-223 SRVFFKLALPQAL
+223 SRVFFRLALPQAL

-291 VVFIVVLFEQH
+291 VVFIVVLFEQY

-307 SHSLTQGS
+307 GHSTTQGS
-315 SQRFDT
+315 SQRLET
-321 SPSIKWGMTLLCTL
+321 SMPVKWLMALVCTL
-335 VFALAFFIPFLQLIY
+335 VFAVAFFIPFLQLIY
-350 WTALNFQQDFDA
+350 WTALNFRQDFDA
-362 RYIDFVVNSV
+362 RYIDFVINSV
-372 KIASMTTLFIAV
+372 TIASMTTLFIAV
-384 LAIIIAWMK
+384 LAIVIAWIK

-401 KLMTTLANLGY
+401 KLLTTLANLGY
-412 AVPGTVLAVGI
+412 VVPGTVLAVGI

-432 QMIDFGMISEQVLSG
+432 QMIAFGVISKQVLSG

-460 MTVSFQPVDRQLQR
+460 MTVSFQPIDRQLQR
-474 LTANQEA
+474 LTVNQEA

-488 SPYQRWR
+488 SAYQRWR

>member
-1 MGLASRGLYAH
+1 MITMPEASAKQ
-12 DRVTEHGNN
+12 DNTVNEANN
-21 DMIIPPDAPVRRTA
+21 DNNSPSISQDHVVRKRII
-35 TANLHKQIVSRD
+35 
-47 HTTLKRLFSKSV
+47 SKSV

-69 PILIVLISWT
+69 PILIVLLSWT

-84 IWVHMTDYVLP
+84 IWTHMRQYVLP
-95 EVLKNTAILLF
+95 QVLKNTVILLL
-106 MVVAISGTIGTV
+106 MVTLISGIIGTA
-118 LAWITS
+118 LAWVTS

-163 QTALRD
+163 QTALRE
-169 FGIVTAIPSVR
+169 FGFTTAIPSVR

-209 RRAIEAGQMLGLSR
+209 RRAIEAGQMLGLTR
-223 SRVFFKLALPQAL
+223 SKVFFRLALPQAL
-236 PWIIGGLLLASMET
+236 PWVIGGLLLASMET

-286 ALLIS
+286 ALLIG
-291 VVFIVVLFEQH
+291 VVFIVVLFEQY
-302 WQAKR
+302 WQTKR
-307 SHSLTQGS
+307 GNTVTQGS
-315 SQRFDT
+315 SQRFEA
-321 SPSIKWGMTLLCTL
+321 SKPAKWGMALLCTL
-335 VFALAFFIPFLQLIY
+335 VFLIAFLIPFLQLLY

-362 RYIDFVVNSV
+362 RYIDFVSNSLM
-372 KIASMTTLFIAV
+372 IASMTTIFIAF
-384 LAIIIAWMK
+384 LAIIIAWVK
-393 RQYPDKLT
+393 RQYPDKST

-412 AVPGTVLAVGI
+412 VVPGTVLAVGI

-432 QMIDFGMISEQVLSG
+432 QLIAFGITSTQFFSG

-474 LTANQEA
+474 LTVNQEA

-495 QVVLPVLSPGV
+495 QVMLPVLSPGV
-506 LTALLIGFVEV
+506 LTGLLMGFVEV

-558 VLVGLLPVWILLRQ
+558 VLVGLIPVWVLLRQ
-572 SDKQH
+572 SDKQG

>member
-1 MGLASRGLYAH
+1 MPEASAKQ
-12 DRVTEHGNN
+12 DNTVNEANN
-21 DMIIPPDAPVRRTA
+21 DNNSPSISQDHVVRKRII
-35 TANLHKQIVSRD
+35 
-47 HTTLKRLFSKSV
+47 SKSV

-69 PILIVLISWT
+69 PILIVLLSWT

-84 IWVHMTDYVLP
+84 IWTHMRQYVLP
-95 EVLKNTAILLF
+95 QVLKNTVILLL
-106 MVVAISGTIGTV
+106 MVTLISGIIGTA
-118 LAWITS
+118 LAWVTS

-163 QTALRD
+163 QTALRE
-169 FGIVTAIPSVR
+169 FGFTTAIPSVR

-209 RRAIEAGQMLGLSR
+209 RRAIEAGQMLGLTR
-223 SRVFFKLALPQAL
+223 SKVFFRLALPQAL
-236 PWIIGGLLLASMET
+236 PWVIGGLLLASMET

-286 ALLIS
+286 ALLIG
-291 VVFIVVLFEQH
+291 VVFIVVLFEQY
-302 WQAKR
+302 WQTKR
-307 SHSLTQGS
+307 GNTVTQGS
-315 SQRFDT
+315 SQRFEA
-321 SPSIKWGMTLLCTL
+321 SKPAKWGMALLCTL
-335 VFALAFFIPFLQLIY
+335 VFLIAFLIPFLQLLY

-362 RYIDFVVNSV
+362 RYIDFVSNSLMV
-372 KIASMTTLFIAV
+372 ASMTTIFIAF
-384 LAIIIAWMK
+384 LAIIIAWVK
-393 RQYPDKLT
+393 RQYPDKST

-412 AVPGTVLAVGI
+412 VVPGTVLAVGI

-432 QMIDFGMISEQVLSG
+432 QLIAFGITSTQFFSG

-474 LTANQEA
+474 LTVNQEA

-495 QVVLPVLSPGV
+495 QVMLPVLSPGV
-506 LTALLIGFVEV
+506 LTGLLMGFVEV

-558 VLVGLLPVWILLRQ
+558 VLVGLIPVWILLRQ
-572 SDKQH
+572 SDKQG

>member
-1 MGLASRGLYAH
+1 MVTVSKIADHGSDDNNNDGNVVYS
-12 DRVTEHGNN
+12 DRV
-21 DMIIPPDAPVRRTA
+21 
-35 TANLHKQIVSRD
+35 VSRD
-47 HTTLKRLFSKSV
+47 HTFSRRVLSKSV
-59 LGLISLFMLV
+59 LGLISLFMLI
-69 PILIVLISWT
+69 PIIVVLFSWT
-79 QPVAD
+79 RPVAD
-84 IWVHMTDYVLP
+84 IWQHMADYVLP
-95 EVLKNTAILLF
+95 QVLKNTAILLL
-106 MVVAISGTIGTV
+106 MVTVISGTIGTA
-118 LAWITS
+118 LAWVTS

-148 LAFVTVGIVDFSGPL
+148 LAFVTIGIVDFSGPL
-163 QTALRD
+163 QTGLRD
-169 FGIVTAIPSVR
+169 LGISTAIPSVR
-180 NVWGAG
+180 NIWGAG

-223 SRVFFKLALPQAL
+223 SRVFFRLALPQAL
-236 PWIIGGLLLASMET
+236 PWILGGLLLATMET

-286 ALLIS
+286 ALLIG
-291 VVFIVVLFEQH
+291 VIFIVVLFEQY
-302 WQAKR
+302 WQAR
-307 SHSLTQGS
+307 RGQSISQGS
-315 SQRFDT
+315 NRRLESSKSAKF
-321 SPSIKWGMTLLCTL
+321 GMSLLCTS
-335 VFALAFFIPFLQLIY
+335 VFLLAFLIPFIQLIY
-350 WTALNFQQDFDA
+350 WTVLNYQQDFDE
-362 RYIDFVVNSV
+362 RYIDFVTNSLL
-372 KIASMTTLFIAV
+372 IASMTTLLIAV
-384 LAIIIAWMK
+384 LAVIIAWVK
-393 RQYPDKLT
+393 RQYPDKST
-401 KLMTTLANLGY
+401 KLMTTFATLGY
-412 AVPGTVLAVGI
+412 VVPGTVLAVGV

-432 QMIDFGMISEQVLSG
+432 QLIAFGITSQQVLSG

-474 LTANQEA
+474 LTVNQEA

-488 SPYQRWR
+488 SPVQRWR

-506 LTALLIGFVEV
+506 LTALLMGFVEV

-558 VLVGLLPVWILLRQ
+558 VVVGLIPVWILLRQ
-572 SDKQH
+572 SDKTS

>member
-1 MGLASRGLYAH
+1 MITMPESSASQNNTVNESNETGNTSKSIRQDHATRK
-12 DRVTEHGNN
+12 RV
-21 DMIIPPDAPVRRTA
+21 I
-35 TANLHKQIVSRD
+35 
-47 HTTLKRLFSKSV
+47 SKSV

-69 PILIVLISWT
+69 PILIVLLSWI

-84 IWVHMTDYVLP
+84 IWGHMREYVLP
-95 EVLKNTAILLF
+95 QVLKNTAILLL
-106 MVVAISGTIGTV
+106 MVTVISGTIGTA
-118 LAWITS
+118 LAWLTS
-124 MYRFPGQRFFAWALM
+124 MYRFPGQRFFSWALM

-169 FGIVTAIPSVR
+169 FGVTTAIPSVR

-186 LVLSLAFYPYVY
+186 LILSLAFYPYVY

-223 SRVFFKLALPQAL
+223 GRVFFRLALPQAL
-236 PWIIGGLLLASMET
+236 PWVIGGLLLASMET

-286 ALLIS
+286 ALLIG
-291 VVFIVVLFEQH
+291 VVFIVVLFEQY

-307 SHSLTQGS
+307 GNIITQGS
-315 SQRFDT
+315 SQRFEV
-321 SPSIKWGMTLLCTL
+321 SKPAKLAMTLLCTL
-335 VFALAFFIPFLQLIY
+335 VFLIAFLIPFAQLIY
-350 WTALNFQQDFDA
+350 WTAANFQQDFDA
-362 RYIDFVVNSV
+362 RYIDFVTNSLM
-372 KIASMTTLFIAV
+372 IASITTAFIAV
-384 LAIIIAWMK
+384 LAIMIAWIK
-393 RQYPDKLT
+393 RQYPDKST

-412 AVPGTVLAVGI
+412 VVPGTVLAVGI

-432 QMIDFGMISEQVLSG
+432 QLIAYGITSTQFLSG

-474 LTANQEA
+474 LTVNQEA

-488 SPYQRWR
+488 SPFQRWR
-495 QVVLPVLSPGV
+495 QVMLPVLSPGV
-506 LTALLIGFVEV
+506 LTGLLMGFVEV

-558 VLVGLLPVWILLRQ
+558 VLVGLIPVWILLRQ
-572 SDKQH
+572 SDKQG

>member
-1 MGLASRGLYAH
+1 MITMPEASAKQ
-12 DRVTEHGNN
+12 DNTVNEANN
-21 DMIIPPDAPVRRTA
+21 DNNSPSISQDHVVRKRII
-35 TANLHKQIVSRD
+35 
-47 HTTLKRLFSKSV
+47 SKSV

-69 PILIVLISWT
+69 PILIVLLSWT

-84 IWVHMTDYVLP
+84 IWTHMRQYVLP
-95 EVLKNTAILLF
+95 QVLKNTVILLL
-106 MVVAISGTIGTV
+106 MVTVISGVIGTA
-118 LAWITS
+118 LAWVTS

-163 QTALRD
+163 QTALRESG
-169 FGIVTAIPSVR
+169 FTTAIPSVR

-223 SRVFFKLALPQAL
+223 SKVFFRLALPQAL
-236 PWIIGGLLLASMET
+236 PWVIGGLLLASMET

-286 ALLIS
+286 ALLIG
-291 VVFIVVLFEQH
+291 VVFIVVLFEQY

-307 SHSLTQGS
+307 GNTITQGS
-315 SQRFDT
+315 SKRFEA
-321 SPSIKWGMTLLCTL
+321 SKPAKWGMALLCML
-335 VFALAFFIPFLQLIY
+335 VFLIAFLIPFLQLLY

-362 RYIDFVVNSV
+362 RYIDFVTNSLM
-372 KIASMTTLFIAV
+372 IASMTTVFIAF
-384 LAIIIAWMK
+384 LAVIIAWVK
-393 RQYPDKLT
+393 RQYPDKST

-412 AVPGTVLAVGI
+412 VVPGTVLAVGI

-432 QMIDFGMISEQVLSG
+432 QLIAFGITSTQFFSG

-474 LTANQEA
+474 LTVNQEA

-495 QVVLPVLSPGV
+495 QVMLPVLSPGV
-506 LTALLIGFVEV
+506 LTGLLMGFVEV

-558 VLVGLLPVWILLRQ
+558 VLVGLIPVWVLLRQ
-572 SDKQH
+572 SDKQG

>member
-1 MGLASRGLYAH
+1 MITMPEASAKQ
-12 DRVTEHGNN
+12 DNTVNEANN
-21 DMIIPPDAPVRRTA
+21 DNNSPSISQDHVVRKRII
-35 TANLHKQIVSRD
+35 
-47 HTTLKRLFSKSV
+47 SKSV

-69 PILIVLISWT
+69 PILIVLLSWT

-84 IWVHMTDYVLP
+84 IWTHMRQYVLP
-95 EVLKNTAILLF
+95 QVLKNTVILLL
-106 MVVAISGTIGTV
+106 MVTMISGVIGTA
-118 LAWITS
+118 LAWVTS

-163 QTALRD
+163 QTALRE
-169 FGIVTAIPSVR
+169 FGFTTAIPSVR

-209 RRAIEAGQMLGLSR
+209 RRAIEAGQMLGLTR
-223 SRVFFKLALPQAL
+223 SKVFFRLALPQAL
-236 PWIIGGLLLASMET
+236 PWVIGGLLLASMET

-286 ALLIS
+286 ALLIG
-291 VVFIVVLFEQH
+291 VVFIVVLFEQY

-307 SHSLTQGS
+307 GNTVTQGS
-315 SQRFDT
+315 SQRFEA
-321 SPSIKWGMTLLCTL
+321 SKPAQWGMALLCIL
-335 VFALAFFIPFLQLIY
+335 VFLIAFLIPFLQLLY

-362 RYIDFVVNSV
+362 RYIDFVTNSLM
-372 KIASMTTLFIAV
+372 IASMTTIFIAF
-384 LAIIIAWMK
+384 LAIIIAWVK
-393 RQYPDKLT
+393 RQYPDKST

-412 AVPGTVLAVGI
+412 VVPGTVLAVGI

-432 QMIDFGMISEQVLSG
+432 QLIAFGITSAQFLSG

-474 LTANQEA
+474 LTVNQEA

-495 QVVLPVLSPGV
+495 QVMLPVLSPGV
-506 LTALLIGFVEV
+506 LTGLLMGFVEV

-558 VLVGLLPVWILLRQ
+558 VLVGLIPVWILLRQ
-572 SDKQH
+572 SDKQS

>member
-1 MGLASRGLYAH
+1 
-12 DRVTEHGNN
+12 
-21 DMIIPPDAPVRRTA
+21 MITLPKMFVRR
-35 TANLHKQIVSRD
+35 HKTINDGNHMHQAISQDYTVS
-47 HTTLKRLFSKSV
+47 KRWLSKSV
-59 LGLISLFMLV
+59 LGLISLFMLI
-69 PILIVLISWT
+69 PIAIVLLSWT

-84 IWVHMTDYVLP
+84 IWQHMTDYVLP
-95 EVLKNTAILLF
+95 QVLKNTAILLV
-106 MVVAISGTIGTV
+106 MVTVISGVVGTA
-118 LAWITS
+118 LAWVTS
-124 MYRFPGQRFFAWALM
+124 MYRFPGQRFFSWALM
-139 LPLAMPAYV
+139 LPLAIPAYV

-163 QTALRD
+163 QTGLRD
-169 FGIVTAIPSVR
+169 LGISAAIPSVR

-223 SRVFFKLALPQAL
+223 SRVFFRLALPQAL
-236 PWIIGGLLLASMET
+236 PWIIGGLLLATMET

-286 ALLIS
+286 ALLIG
-291 VVFIVVLFEQH
+291 VIFIVVLFEQY
-302 WQAKR
+302 WQAR
-307 SHSLTQGS
+307 RGNTTTQGS
-315 SQRFDT
+315 NRRLET
-321 SPSIKWGMTLLCTL
+321 SHAAKLGMTLLCL
-335 VFALAFFIPFLQLIY
+335 VIFLIAFLIPFLQLIY
-350 WTALNFQQDFDA
+350 WTVLNYQEDFDA
-362 RYIDFVVNSV
+362 RYISFVTNSLL
-372 KIASMTTLFIAV
+372 IASMTTVVIAIF
-384 LAIIIAWMK
+384 AITIAWIK
-393 RQYPDKLT
+393 RQYPDKST
-401 KLMTTLANLGY
+401 KLMITLANLGY
-412 AVPGTVLAVGI
+412 VVPGTVLAVGV

-432 QMIDFGMISEQVLSG
+432 QLIAFGVTSQQVLSG

-474 LTANQEA
+474 LTVNQEA
-481 AAKLLSD
+481 AATLLSS
-488 SPYQRWR
+488 SPLQRWR
-495 QVVLPVLSPGV
+495 QVILPVLSPGV
-506 LTALLIGFVEV
+506 LTALLMGFVEV

-558 VLVGLLPVWILLRQ
+558 VLVGLIPVWILLRQ
-572 SDKQH
+572 SEKAG

>member
-1 MGLASRGLYAH
+1 MPEASAKQ
-12 DRVTEHGNN
+12 DNTVNEAKNDNN
-21 DMIIPPDAPVRRTA
+21 SPSISQDHVVRKRII
-35 TANLHKQIVSRD
+35 
-47 HTTLKRLFSKSV
+47 SKSV

-69 PILIVLISWT
+69 PILIVLLSWT

-84 IWVHMTDYVLP
+84 IWTHMRQYVLP
-95 EVLKNTAILLF
+95 QVLKNTVILLL
-106 MVVAISGTIGTV
+106 MVTMISGVIGTA
-118 LAWITS
+118 LAWVTS

-163 QTALRD
+163 QTALRE
-169 FGIVTAIPSVR
+169 FGFTTAIPSVR

-209 RRAIEAGQMLGLSR
+209 RRAIEAGQMLGLTR
-223 SRVFFKLALPQAL
+223 SKVFFRLALPQAL
-236 PWIIGGLLLASMET
+236 PWVIGGLLLASMET

-286 ALLIS
+286 ALLIG
-291 VVFIVVLFEQH
+291 VVFIVVLFEQY
-302 WQAKR
+302 WQTKR
-307 SHSLTQGS
+307 GNTVTQGS
-315 SQRFDT
+315 SQRFEA
-321 SPSIKWGMTLLCTL
+321 SKPSQWGMALLCTL
-335 VFALAFFIPFLQLIY
+335 IFLIAFLIPFLQLLY

-362 RYIDFVVNSV
+362 RYIDFVSNSLM
-372 KIASMTTLFIAV
+372 IASMTTIFIAF
-384 LAIIIAWMK
+384 LAIIIAWVK
-393 RQYPDKLT
+393 RQYPDKST

-412 AVPGTVLAVGI
+412 VVPGTVLAVGI

-432 QMIDFGMISEQVLSG
+432 QLIAFGITSTQFFSG

-474 LTANQEA
+474 LTVNQEA

-495 QVVLPVLSPGV
+495 QVMLPVLSPGV
-506 LTALLIGFVEV
+506 LTGLLMGFVEV

-558 VLVGLLPVWILLRQ
+558 VLVGLIPVWILLRQ
-572 SDKQH
+572 SDKQS

>member
-1 MGLASRGLYAH
+1 MITTPEASAKQ
-12 DRVTEHGNN
+12 DNTVNEANN
-21 DMIIPPDAPVRRTA
+21 DNNSSSISQDHVVRKRII
-35 TANLHKQIVSRD
+35 
-47 HTTLKRLFSKSV
+47 SKSV

-69 PILIVLISWT
+69 PILIVLLSWT

-84 IWVHMTDYVLP
+84 IWTHMRQYVLP
-95 EVLKNTAILLF
+95 PVLKNTVILLL
-106 MVVAISGTIGTV
+106 MVTLISGVIGTA
-118 LAWITS
+118 LAWVTS

-163 QTALRD
+163 QTALRE
-169 FGIVTAIPSVR
+169 FGFTTAIPSVR

-223 SRVFFKLALPQAL
+223 SKVFFRLALPQAL
-236 PWIIGGLLLASMET
+236 PWVIGGLLLASMET

-286 ALLIS
+286 ALLIG
-291 VVFIVVLFEQH
+291 VVFIVVLFEQY

-307 SHSLTQGS
+307 GNTVTQGS
-315 SQRFDT
+315 SQRFEA
-321 SPSIKWGMTLLCTL
+321 SKPAKWGMALLCTL
-335 VFALAFFIPFLQLIY
+335 VFLIAFLIPFLQLLY

-362 RYIDFVVNSV
+362 RYIDFVTNSLM
-372 KIASMTTLFIAV
+372 IASMTTIFIAF
-384 LAIIIAWMK
+384 LAIIIAWVK
-393 RQYPDKLT
+393 RQYPDKST

-412 AVPGTVLAVGI
+412 VVPGTVLAVGI

-432 QMIDFGMISEQVLSG
+432 QLIAFGITSAQFLSG

-474 LTANQEA
+474 LTVNQEA

-495 QVVLPVLSPGV
+495 QVMLPVLSPGV
-506 LTALLIGFVEV
+506 LTGLLMGFVEV

-558 VLVGLLPVWILLRQ
+558 VLVGLIPVWILLRQ
-572 SDKQH
+572 SDKQS